1 MRGKKKKGKIVKP
14 GEETT
19 EKVASAMLAKLQAQG
34 FQLPPGEKQDPSLQK
49 YGDDDSKL
57 NESAWTYYS
66 ESTNVDTNADVTQI
80 NAVHHADFSLKAELE
95 DLERKRD
102 VEEEKKGD
110 DASAK
115 SKPRDKTVDVND
127 QMDSQ
132 NMKELKVDLKEMKQQ
147 RIEQMI
153 ASERNKTQESGED
166 KLSMQDQNKE
176 PANSVANITVDDIKL
191 DHSMMKNDPERSSE
205 VDTKVNKAAD

>member
-1 MRGKKKKGKIVKP
+1 MRGKKKKGKIVRP

-19 EKVASAMLAKLQAQG
+19 EKVANAMLAKLQAAGLQVT
-34 FQLPPGEKQDPSLQK
+34 PGENSQK
-49 YGDDDSKL
+49 FGDDDSKL

-80 NAVHHADFSLKAELE
+80 NAMHHPEFNLKAELE
-95 DLERKRD
+95 DMERKRD
-102 VEEEKKGD
+102 AEEEKKDD
-110 DASAK
+110 DASGK

-127 QMDSQ
+127 AMDSK

-147 RIEQMI
+147 RMEQMI

-166 KLSMQDQNKE
+166 KLS
-176 PANSVANITVDDIKL
+176 
-191 DHSMMKNDPERSSE
+191 
-205 VDTKVNKAAD
+205 